1 MPKTYIVGRSSNA
14 EIRTPKKYDAV
25 GKTHCEITDLGQG
38 KVQLKDLKST
48 NGTFIREVGKWV
60 EIKGPRTVSL
70 DAEIML
76 GDFCTTPRELLA
88 EVPTTPTPP
97 PLPPKKAAAEPPAPE
112 APKLPEAPKGPTKRP
127 RLRRNEFG
135 EIVSD

>member
-1 MPKTYIVGRSSNA
+1 MPKTYIVGRSSKA

-25 GKTHCEITDLGQG
+25 GKEHCEITDLGNG
-38 KVQLKDLKST
+38 KVQLTDLKST

-60 EIKGPRTVSL
+60 EIKASRTVSL

-88 EVPTTPTPP
+88 EVPTTPAPP
-97 PLPPKKAAAEPPAPE
+97 PLPAKKAAPELPKAPE
-112 APKLPEAPKGPTKRP
+112 LPEAPKSAAKKP

-135 EIVSD
+135 EIVSE